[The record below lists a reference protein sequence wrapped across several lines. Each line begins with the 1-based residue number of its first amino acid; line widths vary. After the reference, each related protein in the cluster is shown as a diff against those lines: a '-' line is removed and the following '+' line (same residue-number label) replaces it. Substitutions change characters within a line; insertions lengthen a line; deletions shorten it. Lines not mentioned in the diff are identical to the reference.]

1 MPDQLILF
9 TRFPEPGRVKTRL
22 IPALGAE
29 GASDLHRQLT
39 EHCVDR
45 ISPALT
51 GMNLALQVFYS
62 GGSNKLM
69 RRWFPDIPAVQQ
81 QGRTLGQRMSAAVG
95 HVRTRPGQRIL
106 LFGADCP
113 DLDQTLIHSALKILT
128 NHDLVLGPTF
138 DGGYYLLGIGPSC
151 TTADLN
157 SLLTD
162 IPWGTAEVLE
172 QTLARAEAAGC
183 SYGVLPTLHD
193 IDRPE
198 DLEHFHHYTC
208 S

>member
-22 IPALGAE
+22 IPALGAD
-29 GASDLHRQLT
+29 GAADLHRQLT

-45 ISPALT
+45 ITPALSGT
-51 GMNLALQVFYS
+51 SLSLHVFYS
-62 GGSNKLM
+62 GGSTKLM
-69 RRWFPDIPAVQQ
+69 RQWLPGIPMVQQ
-81 QGRTLGQRMSAAVG
+81 QGLTLGQRMAAAVS
-95 HVRTRPGQRIL
+95 HARTRNGQRIL

-113 DLDQTLIHSALKILT
+113 DLDKDLIHDALKMLT
-128 NHDLVLGPTF
+128 NHDLALGPTF

-151 TTADLN
+151 TTTDLN
-157 SLLTD
+157 TLLTD
-162 IPWGTAEVLE
+162 IPWGTTEVLE

-183 SYGVLPTLHD
+183 SYDVLPTLHD

-198 DLEHFHHYTC
+198 DLEHFHHHAC

>member
-29 GASDLHRQLT
+29 GAADLHRQLT
-39 EHCVDR
+39 EHCVGRLSAALSDTA
-45 ISPALT
+45 PAL
-51 GMNLALQVFYS
+51 QIFYS

-69 RRWFPDIPAVQQ
+69 GRWFPEIPAVQQ
-81 QGRTLGQRMSAAVG
+81 QGLTLGRRMAAAVS
-95 HVRTRPGQRIL
+95 HVRTRGGQRIL

-113 DLDQTLIHSALKILT
+113 GLDKDLIHNALEMLT
-128 NHDLVLGPTF
+128 NHDLALGPTF

-157 SLLTD
+157 TLLTD

-172 QTLARAEAAGC
+172 QTLARAKAAGC
-183 SYGVLPTLHD
+183 SYNLLPTLHD

>member
-22 IPALGAE
+22 IPFLGAE
-29 GASDLHRQLT
+29 GAADLHRQLT

-45 ISPALT
+45 ISPLLS
-51 GMNLALQVFYS
+51 GRNLSLHVFYS
-62 GGSNKLM
+62 GGSDKEM
-69 RRWFPDIPAVQQ
+69 RQWLPGIPAVRQ
-81 QGRTLGQRMSAAVG
+81 QGRTLGQRMATAVN
-95 HVRTRPGQRIL
+95 HVRIRGGQRIL

-113 DLDQTLIHSALKILT
+113 DLEKSLIDSALQILT
-128 NHDLVLGPTF
+128 NHDLAFGPTF

-151 TTADLN
+151 ATADLN
-157 SLLTD
+157 TLLTD
-162 IPWGTAEVLE
+162 IPWGTTEVLQ
-172 QTLARAEAAGC
+172 QTIIRAEAADC
-183 SYGVLPTLHD
+183 SYALLPTLHD

-198 DLEHFHHYTC
+198 DLEHFHHHAR